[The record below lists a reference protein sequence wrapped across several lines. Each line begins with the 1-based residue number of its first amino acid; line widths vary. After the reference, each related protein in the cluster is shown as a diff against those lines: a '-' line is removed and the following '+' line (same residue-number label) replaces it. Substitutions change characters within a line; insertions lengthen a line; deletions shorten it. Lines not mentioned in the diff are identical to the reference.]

1 MEIIKI
7 YDAKKGAEVT
17 AGKIE
22 KDCFIK
28 KVKAKHYMRKYKG
41 YGIDKK
47 LLQKLYLTHREVTDI
62 IIVCKTTKYK
72 TKIKDW
78 INHGTEDNFGH
89 GEQYFL
95 PVSTMTEI

>member
-1 MEIIKI
+1 MEIIKV
-7 YDAKKGAEVT
+7 YDAKKGVEVT
-17 AGKIE
+17 TGKIV

-28 KVKAKHYMRKYKG
+28 KVKPKHYMRKYQG

-47 LLQKLYLTHREVTDI
+47 VLDKLYSVYREVMYI
-62 IIVCKTTKYK
+62 VIVCKTTKYK
-72 TKIKDW
+72 SKILDWMQLATKD
-78 INHGTEDNFGH
+78 DFGH